1 MINRSLKQ
9 IADMIGEVHTSVRY
23 EDVKIIGVSTDT
35 RKLVPGNLFIPITGP
50 NFNGHD
56 YVSTAVAKG
65 ASAVLWSRNEP
76 NPPSEIPVLIV
87 DESLRAL
94 QQLAA
99 AYRRQ
104 LNVKVVGITGSNGK
118 TSTKDLLAALLSMKF
133 KTQKTIGNLNNH
145 LGVPLTLLSLEED
158 TEIAV
163 IEMGMSG
170 LKEIELLSS
179 IALPDTAIITSVS
192 EVHLVDLKTR
202 DRIVQAKMEILTG
215 LKENG
220 LLIYNGDN
228 PTLVKEVYKHAG
240 RFKKVSFGDDISNQL
255 YPTSFNSVD
264 QGSDFTISISD
275 FPPLFLPLLGKHQM
289 INSLS
294 AIAAALHFGL
304 SKEQIGQGLS
314 NVQATGMRNELIHSG
329 SFTIINDCY
338 KSNPASLRAA
348 LATLYG
354 MKNYSQKIAV
364 LSDMVEL
371 GEEEVELHQE
381 IGSSIDSRQI
391 DILFTI
397 GPMAEHMAKAAG
409 EHFPNGKVLSFHDK
423 RELEDRLRESMK
435 NGCIVLIKGSRAFKL
450 EEVVHSLMNEVM
462 IP

>member
-1 MINRSLKQ
+1 MIHRSLKQ
-9 IADMIGEVHTSVRY
+9 IAEMIGGVHTSVRNG
-23 EDVKIIGVSTDT
+23 DMKICGVSTDT
-35 RKLVPGNLFIPITGP
+35 RKLIPGNLFIPIAGP

-56 YVSTAVAKG
+56 FVPSAVAKG

-76 NPPSEIPVLIV
+76 NPPSDIPLLIV
-87 DESLRAL
+87 DDPFKAL

-145 LGVPLTLLSLEED
+145 LGVPLTLLSLEEE

-163 IEMGMSG
+163 VEMGMSG

-192 EVHLVDLKTR
+192 EVHLGDLKTR

-220 LLIYNGDN
+220 LFIYNGDN
-228 PTLVKEVYKHAG
+228 PSLVKEVDKHAG
-240 RFKKVSFGDDISNQL
+240 RLEKISFGDDISNQL
-255 YPTSFNSVD
+255 YPTSFISVE
-264 QGSDFTISISD
+264 QGANFTVSISD
-275 FPPLFLPLLGKHQM
+275 FPPLFLPLLGKQQL

-304 SKEQIGQGLS
+304 SKEQIRQGLS

-348 LATLYG
+348 LATLYR
-354 MKNYSQKIAV
+354 MKNYTQKIAV

-371 GEEEVELHQE
+371 GEEEVGLHQE
-381 IGSSIDSRQI
+381 IGSAIDSRQI
-391 DILFTI
+391 DMLFTI
-397 GPMAEHMAKAAG
+397 GPMAEHMAKAAR

-423 RELEDRLRESMK
+423 SELAARLRESMK
-435 NGCIVLIKGSRAFKL
+435 DGCIVLIKGSRAFKL
-450 EEVVHSLMNEVM
+450 EEVVYSLKNEVM